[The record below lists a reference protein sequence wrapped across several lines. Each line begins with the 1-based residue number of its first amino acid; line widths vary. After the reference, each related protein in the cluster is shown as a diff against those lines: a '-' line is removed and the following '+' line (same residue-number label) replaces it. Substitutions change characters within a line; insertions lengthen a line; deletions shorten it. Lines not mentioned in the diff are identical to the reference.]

1 MKRFILKSIAVGVL
15 LGGVGALVSSCSKQG
30 EIPDVDYSRYARTLG
45 SAETPTDVWV
55 RDNLQQPY
63 NIEVIWRYNDIE
75 TDMGYNVIP
84 PLESNVR
91 PFLEV
96 FRDVFVKSYID
107 IYRGNPVYKHPEDFI
122 RTYIP
127 KQIEL
132 LGDYEYQGNGN
143 IRLGVAEGGRKI
155 VLSGINYWEDPAILE
170 RFMRTIFHEFSHI
183 LHQNKLFDISFE
195 QVTKEG
201 YTAQWFNPQD
211 NAALRI
217 SQSREQGFV
226 SDYARKDRNEDFVE
240 TIAYYLI
247 LSPEDWERLLNG
259 IDGHVAY
266 QEAYKATKDA
276 GLSPDERNE
285 ALKNAAT
292 MEVTDREIKD
302 AYVAAIMAILDKA
315 AIDGRIKLSRDLRRD
330 FESAAK
336 KDKFSDELWA
346 ILEPLLEGKS
356 LDDIWNASI
365 PVAKETKSLSQ
376 MLDSKAE
383 RQAKAAAIK
392 VAAEA
397 KEKISKKVTFISNYL
412 REKWSIDLNQLREI
426 VQANYKSALSS
437 RVPGAGGGVTT
448 RALEDGLTGDL
459 RYIHTYSCD
468 KGCYDKIDR
477 GDH

>member
-1 MKRFILKSIAVGVL
+1 
-15 LGGVGALVSSCSKQG
+15 
-30 EIPDVDYSRYARTLG
+30 
-45 SAETPTDVWV
+45 
-55 RDNLQQPY
+55 
-63 NIEVIWRYNDIE
+63 
-75 TDMGYNVIP
+75 
-84 PLESNVR
+84 
-91 PFLEV
+91 
-96 FRDVFVKSYID
+96 
-107 IYRGNPVYKHPEDFI
+107 
-122 RTYIP
+122 
-127 KQIEL
+127 
-132 LGDYEYQGNGN
+132 
-143 IRLGVAEGGRKI
+143 
-155 VLSGINYWEDPAILE
+155 
-170 RFMRTIFHEFSHI
+170 MRTIFHEFSHI

-412 REKWSIDLNQLREI
+412 REKWSIDLNQLRDI
-426 VQANYKSALSS
+426 VQDNYKAALSARAS
-437 RVPGAGGGVTT
+437 GAGGGVTT